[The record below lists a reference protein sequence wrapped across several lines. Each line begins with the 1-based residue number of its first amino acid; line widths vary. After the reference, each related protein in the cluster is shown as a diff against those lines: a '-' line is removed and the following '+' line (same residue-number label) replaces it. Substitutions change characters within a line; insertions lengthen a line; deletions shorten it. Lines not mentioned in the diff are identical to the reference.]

1 MDIRGQYADLLDD
14 VKRSVC
20 EVIDSGRF
28 ILGPNMRA
36 LEEEVAAA
44 TGACHAVAVANGT
57 DALVLSLE
65 ALGIGTGD
73 EVITTAYTFYATAEA
88 IARVGATP
96 VFADIDPGTFNL
108 DPAAAE
114 AAVDGAHA
122 RHRGRARVRR
132 AGRHAGP
139 ARGGEPPRAGR
150 DRGRRPGFGAALDG
164 RSAGSFGDLAT
175 FSFFPTKN
183 FPAFGDAGMVVSGS
197 ADLAERVRLLRF
209 HGSREK
215 RRFELVGTNSRM
227 DEIQAAVL
235 RRFLPEVAGWN
246 AARRAAAD
254 RYRVLGL
261 GDLVE
266 LPAEAPGA
274 EHVYHLYVVRAP
286 ARDELARALSAAGI
300 GCGAYYDIPLHL
312 QPVFAQLGYRRG
324 DLPETERAAD
334 EGLALPMFPTLDE
347 AAADRGRRG
356 GACGGAGRGVVRPRR
371 VWIDLTNSPH
381 AVDLRPAR
389 AAVAGPWRRRVGDRA
404 GLRADARA
412 ARAVRHRA
420 HRDRPPRRGGSRAGK
435 ARAAGDRV
443 RAMVRFGRRGRFD
456 VAIAHGS
463 TDLPMACRLLPRPQ
477 HDDVR
482 LRVRD
487 PPALAQLPPREPG
500 ARARRHPAGAAAPFR
515 RPPRLAWCATQA

>member
-36 LEEEVAAA
+36 LEEEIAAA
-44 TGACHAVAVANGT
+44 AGASHAVAVGNGT

-96 VFADIDPGTFNL
+96 VFADIEPGTFNL
-108 DPAAAE
+108 DPQAAE
-114 AAVDGAHA
+114 AAVTE
-122 RHRGRARVRR
+122 RTRAIVAVHLYGNPADMVSLREV
-132 AGRHAGP
+132 AGRHGLALIED
-139 ARGGEPPRAGR
+139 AAQA
-150 DRGRRPGFGAALDG
+150 FGATLNG
-164 RSAGSFGDLAT
+164 RGAGSFGDLAT

-197 ADLAERVRLLRF
+197 GDLAERVRLLRF

-246 AARRAAAD
+246 AGRRAVAD
-254 RYRVLGL
+254 RYRALGL

-266 LPAEAPGA
+266 LPSEMPGA
-274 EHVYHLYVVRAP
+274 EHVYHLYVVRA
-286 ARDELARALSAAGI
+286 AGRDELARALSEAGI
-300 GCGAYYDIPLHL
+300 GCRAYYDVPLHL
-312 QPVFAQLGYRRG
+312 QPVFAHLGYRRG
-324 DLPETERAAD
+324 DLPETERASD

-347 AAADRGRRG
+347 AAQTE
-356 GACGGAGRGVVRPRR
+356 VVA
-371 VWIDLTNSPH
+371 
-381 AVDLRPAR
+381 AVR
-389 AAVAGPWRRRVGDRA
+389 AA
-404 GLRADARA
+404 
-412 ARAVRHRA
+412 
-420 HRDRPPRRGGSRAGK
+420 
-435 ARAAGDRV
+435 
-443 RAMVRFGRRGRFD
+443 
-456 VAIAHGS
+456 
-463 TDLPMACRLLPRPQ
+463 
-477 HDDVR
+477 
-482 LRVRD
+482 
-487 PPALAQLPPREPG
+487 ALA
-500 ARARRHPAGAAAPFR
+500 AA
-515 RPPRLAWCATQA
+515 